1 MKMIKIETPN
11 LSLSAK
17 CRLLSISR
25 SSMYYQPKL
34 IPSADL
40 ALLRLID
47 QHFLEDPSLG
57 SRRVMMVLRRQG
69 YTINRKKVQR
79 LMRDLGIAAIY
90 AKPNTSAP
98 HPAHKTYP
106 YLLRGL
112 DINRANQVWCTDIT
126 YIPMQK
132 GFLYLVAIMDWYS
145 RKVLAWRLSNVMD
158 ADFCVEALQEAL
170 ELHGQPEIF
179 NTDQGSQF
187 TSEAFTSTRE
197 CSTNCVNP
205 INKN

>member
-25 SSMYYQPKL
+25 SSLYYQSKP
-34 IPSADL
+34 IPPTDL
-40 ALLRLID
+40 KLLRLID

-57 SRRVMMVLRRQG
+57 SRRMMMVLRHQG
-69 YTINRKKVQR
+69 YGINRKKVQR

-132 GFLYLVAIMDWYS
+132 GFLYLVAIMD
-145 RKVLAWRLSNVMD
+145 
-158 ADFCVEALQEAL
+158 
-170 ELHGQPEIF
+170 
-179 NTDQGSQF
+179 
-187 TSEAFTSTRE
+187 
-197 CSTNCVNP
+197 
-205 INKN
+205 